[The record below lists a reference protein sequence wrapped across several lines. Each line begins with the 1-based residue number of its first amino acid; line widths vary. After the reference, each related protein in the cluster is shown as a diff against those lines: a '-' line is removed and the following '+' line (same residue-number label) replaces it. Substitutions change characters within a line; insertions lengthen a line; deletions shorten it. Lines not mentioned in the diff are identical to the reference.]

1 MKELGRIRKEYI
13 RGNAGTTNIAG
24 KTRKNRLI
32 WVRYIMRSNNDE
44 VAKNIARRVVA
55 RKSEKG

>member
-1 MKELGRIRKEYI
+1 MKELGRIKKEYI
-13 RGNAGTTNIAG
+13 RGNAGTTNIVG

-32 WVRYIMRSNNDE
+32 WVGYIMRSNNDE
-44 VAKNIARRVVA
+44 VVKNIAGRVVA